1 MVVGDA
7 PLLQCL
13 RRLIEALAQPKQ
25 NDSEYEYRV
34 IGGSTLLAADGNA
47 PICLVLVE
55 TGV

>member
-1 MVVGDA
+1 M
-7 PLLQCL
+7 LQCL
-13 RRLIEALAQPKQ
+13 RRLIEVLAQPKQ

-47 PICLVLVE
+47 PIYLVLVE